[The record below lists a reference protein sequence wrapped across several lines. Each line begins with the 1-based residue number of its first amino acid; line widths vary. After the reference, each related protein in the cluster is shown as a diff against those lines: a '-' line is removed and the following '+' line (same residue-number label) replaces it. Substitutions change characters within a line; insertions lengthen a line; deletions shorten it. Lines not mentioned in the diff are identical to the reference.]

1 MVVRGYFKGAYTPE
15 GKNIASRICF
25 MINFSPHKLRVK
37 CCNHCCNQMVV
48 INTGVYYRRPFA
60 DTKNHTHHLI
70 ISFRGPLPHE
80 NRRRGWRTGMYM
92 HTKKKKKQLSGA
104 ATKRH
109 CEKSAIYRTTATGT
123 ECMVRTISWC
133 CWWWWWVPPQVSRLM
148 GFEDAVALARCT
160 MWVPLYVYSWGYN
173 VAAQW

>member
-1 MVVRGYFKGAYTPE
+1 MVVRGFFKGAYTPE
-15 GKNIASRICF
+15 GKNISSRICF

-92 HTKKKKKQLSGA
+92 HTKKKKKTTVGGRHQETLREECNISHDCDGHRVYGA
-104 ATKRH
+104 HNIMMLLMMMMGTPSSVATNGLRGRGRVGAMYYVG
-109 CEKSAIYRTTATGT
+109 SF
-123 ECMVRTISWC
+123 VR
-133 CWWWWWVPPQVSRLM
+133 V
-148 GFEDAVALARCT
+148 
-160 MWVPLYVYSWGYN
+160 
-173 VAAQW
+173 